1 MKEKMLILTTRMLH
15 NGPRMIREFSTFQDE
30 FDITAIGKTKP
41 VNDNIVYKNIDD
53 FKPLRTKILNKL
65 CRLLF
70 YKAITSRI
78 YENYPDIEKYIEKNQ
93 FKVIIIHESNFLPLI
108 YRLKKKLNFVA
119 IYNAHEYH
127 PLEFEENPEWVKTEG
142 KYQYALYRKYLNT
155 VDLLVNVCDGI
166 AEKCEKE
173 FQKASLVIPNVAMLS
188 PIKPAINNEEV
199 IRMIYHGSIIKSRG
213 LETMLDIA
221 RILGKK
227 YTLDIMAVRSANN
240 REYVDSLEQYA
251 ADIKNVTFIDPV
263 PFNEIISKIN
273 TYDIGL
279 YMLMPVNFNNYYAL
293 PNKLFEFIQAKL
305 AIAIGPTV
313 EMKKV
318 VEKYDLGVVSDDFTA
333 ENLAAKIKAISWEDI
348 NRYKQ
353 NAVAASVIEN
363 AEHYSA
369 IYLKKVKEL
378 LA

>member
-1 MKEKMLILTTRMLH
+1 MKEKMLILTNRTLH

-41 VNDNIVYKNIDD
+41 ANENIRYENIDHLR
-53 FKPLRTKILNKL
+53 PLRTKILNKL
-65 CRLLF
+65 RRILF
-70 YKAITSRI
+70 YKKITGRI
-78 YENYPDIEKYIEKNQ
+78 FENYPGIEKYIEKNR
-93 FKVIIIHESNFLPLI
+93 FKVIIIHESNFLPAI
-108 YRLKKKLNFVA
+108 YRLKKKFNFVA
-119 IYNAHEYH
+119 VYNAHEYH
-127 PLEFEENPEWVKTEG
+127 PLEFEESPEWIKTEG
-142 KYQYALYRKYLNT
+142 KYQYALYEKYLSA

-173 FQKASLVIPNVAMLS
+173 FQKKSLVIPNVAMLS
-188 PIKPAINNEEV
+188 PIKPAINTGEV
-199 IRMIYHGSIIKSRG
+199 IRMIYHGGIMKSRG

-221 RILGKK
+221 RILGEK
-227 YTLDIMAVRSANN
+227 YALDIMAVKSGNN
-240 REYVDSLEQYA
+240 QEYVQFLEQYA
-251 ADIKNVTFIDPV
+251 ADIKNVRFIEPV
-263 PFNEIISKIN
+263 PFHEIIPKIN

-318 VEKYDLGVVSDDFTA
+318 VEKYDLGLVSDDFTA
-333 ENLAAKIKAISWEDI
+333 ENLAAKIKAISRDEI

-353 NAVAASVIEN
+353 NAVTASATEN

-369 IYLKKVKEL
+369 IYLHAIKGL
-378 LA
+378 LS